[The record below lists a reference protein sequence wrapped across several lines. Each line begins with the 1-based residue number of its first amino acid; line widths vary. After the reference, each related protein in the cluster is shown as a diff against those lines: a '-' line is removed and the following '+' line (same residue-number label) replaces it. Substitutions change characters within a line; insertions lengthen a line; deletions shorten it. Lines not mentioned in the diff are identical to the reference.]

1 VRLLLEW
8 YREARR
14 APEVIV
20 VPDLPGLGADIT
32 LAHEK
37 HVAEA
42 VALTMK
48 AITGFRPIVSVIR
61 TPEQAAVDGCVA
73 VTLSS
78 PPPEE
83 IESPAAMTS
92 GSPGAPPVK

>member
-14 APEVIV
+14 APEVIT
-20 VPDLPGLGADIT
+20 VPDLPGGMGDVT
-32 LAHEK
+32 FAHEK
-37 HVAEA
+37 HVAET

-48 AITGFRPIVSVIR
+48 AITGFRPVVSVLR
-61 TPEQAAVDGCVA
+61 TPAQVAVDGCVA
-73 VTLSS
+73 VTLAS

-83 IESPAAMTS
+83 LSPAAMTS
-92 GSPGAPPVK
+92 GSPGPSPVK

>member
-1 VRLLLEW
+1 VKLLLEW
-8 YREARR
+8 YKEARR

-20 VPDLPGLGADIT
+20 VPDLPMPTPDIT
-32 LAHEK
+32 FAHEK

-48 AITGFRPIVSVIR
+48 AITGFRPIVSVLR
-61 TPEQAAVDGCVA
+61 SATWADNGCVA
-73 VTLSS
+73 VVLDS

-83 IESPAAMTS
+83 LSPAAMTS
-92 GSPGAPPVK
+92 GSPGTPPVK